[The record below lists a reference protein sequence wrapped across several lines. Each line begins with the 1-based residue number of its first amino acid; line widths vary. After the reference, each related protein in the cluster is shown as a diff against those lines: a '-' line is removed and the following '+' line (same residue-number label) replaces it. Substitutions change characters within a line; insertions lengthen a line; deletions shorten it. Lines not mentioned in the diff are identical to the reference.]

1 MSLQGTTTIPE
12 QRVCSPL
19 VTRDFVAQAWLLNG
33 SQLCWRI
40 RASLTSVGVGF
51 DGINGSG
58 GIGLMDYPQAEKLA
72 ECLETAL
79 SLQEHL
85 DRGEL
90 EECETLAQNLIGRIE
105 DCIDDA
111 VLEPIP

>member
-1 MSLQGTTTIPE
+1 
-12 QRVCSPL
+12 
-19 VTRDFVAQAWLLNG
+19 
-33 SQLCWRI
+33 
-40 RASLTSVGVGF
+40 
-51 DGINGSG
+51 
-58 GIGLMDYPQAEKLA
+58 MDYPQAEKLA

-90 EECETLAQNLIGRIE
+90 DECETLAQNLIGRIE